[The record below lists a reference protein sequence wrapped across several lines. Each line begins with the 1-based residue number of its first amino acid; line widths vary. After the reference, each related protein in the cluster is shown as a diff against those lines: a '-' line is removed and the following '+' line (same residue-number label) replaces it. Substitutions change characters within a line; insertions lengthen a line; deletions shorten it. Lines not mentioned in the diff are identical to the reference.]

1 MRADDGRAVPTF
13 INQALKNEPITI
25 FGDGKQTRSF
35 CFVSDEVEGIYR
47 LMISKVNEPVNIG
60 NPTEISILQLAEKII
75 ELTNSKSEIVFKPL
89 PEDDPKVRRPDI
101 AKAKKELDWEPK
113 VGLEEGLKK
122 TIEFFRLD

>member
-1 MRADDGRAVPTF
+1 MTSD
-13 INQALKNEPITI
+13 INN
-25 FGDGKQTRSF
+25 
-35 CFVSDEVEGIYR
+35 
-47 LMISKVNEPVNIG
+47 PVNIG
-60 NPTEISILQLAEKII
+60 NPLEISILQLAEKII

>member
-47 LMISKVNEPVNIG
+47 LMTSDINNPVNIG
-60 NPTEISILQLAEKII
+60 NPLEISILQLAEKII

>member
-1 MRADDGRAVPTF
+1 
-13 INQALKNEPITI
+13 
-25 FGDGKQTRSF
+25 
-35 CFVSDEVEGIYR
+35 
-47 LMISKVNEPVNIG
+47 MISKVNEPVNIG

>member
-1 MRADDGRAVPTF
+1 F

-47 LMISKVNEPVNIG
+47 LMTSDINNPVNIG
-60 NPTEISILQLAEKII
+60 NPLEISILQLAEKII

-113 VGLEEGLKK
+113 VELEEGLKK
-122 TIEFFRLD
+122 TIEYFKTMHK